1 MPANLPPQYF
11 EAEKRYREA
20 RVIPEKIR
28 ALESMLAIMPKHKG
42 TDKLRGQLRSKL
54 SKLKL
59 ESERKGG
66 TGRRASLFNVKRE
79 GTAQVLLLGFANVG
93 KSQLVSVLTNANAE
107 VGDYP
112 ITTRTPIPGMMAFE
126 NIQVQ
131 LVDVPPI
138 NYEIGEAWLS
148 PMVRNTDALIIM
160 VGLDT
165 DTLVQ
170 MEGIL
175 AKLKEIRIIPIG
187 CDDEGTPE
195 GEEGVFEP
203 KRGLIVA
210 NKVDVEGAQQRDGR
224 LRERYGGLFRVFSL
238 SAKQGIG
245 LEDLKRGIFEALDI
259 MRVYTKPPG
268 KDADFTEPVILKR
281 GSTVEDAARSV
292 HKDFARKMKFAR
304 IWGSEKYQGQM
315 VKRDYI
321 LQDGDVIEFHI

>member
-11 EAEKRYREA
+11 EAERRYREA
-20 RVIPEKIR
+20 KEIPEKIR

-66 TGRRASLFNVKRE
+66 PGRRASLFNVKRE

-107 VGDYP
+107 VADYP
-112 ITTRTPIPGMMAFE
+112 ITTRKPIPGMMPFE
-126 NIQVQ
+126 NIQIQ

-138 NYEIGEAWLS
+138 NLEIGEAWLS
-148 PMVRNTDALIIM
+148 PMVRNADALMIM
-160 VGLDT
+160 VGLDS
-165 DTLVQ
+165 DTVVQ
-170 MEGIL
+170 MEGVL
-175 AKLKEIRIIPIG
+175 TKLEGIRINPIG
-187 CDDEGTPE
+187 RNEEGIHE
-195 GEEGVFEP
+195 GQEGVFEP
-203 KRGLIVA
+203 KRALIVA
-210 NKVDVEGAQQRDGR
+210 NKVDVEGAQERDEA
-224 LRERYGGLFRVFSL
+224 LRERYGGFLRVFSL
-238 SAKQGIG
+238 SAQRGVG

-259 MRVYTKPPG
+259 MRIYTKPPG

-281 GSTVEDAARSV
+281 GSTVEDAAHSV

-304 IWGSEKYQGQM
+304 ITSCRMGM
-315 VKRDYI
+315 
-321 LQDGDVIEFHI
+321 

>member
-1 MPANLPPQYF
+1 MPANLPPQYL

-20 RVIPEKIR
+20 RAIPEKIR

-107 VGDYP
+107 VADYP
-112 ITTRTPIPGMMAFE
+112 ITTRKPIPGMMPFE
-126 NIQVQ
+126 NIQIQ

-138 NYEIGEAWLS
+138 NFEIGEAWLS
-148 PMVRNTDALIIM
+148 PMVRNADALIIM
-160 VGLDT
+160 VGLDS
-165 DTLVQ
+165 DTSVQ

-175 AKLKEIRIIPIG
+175 AKLEGIRINPIG
-187 CDDEGTPE
+187 CNDEGIHE

-203 KRGLIVA
+203 KRALIVA

-224 LRERYGGLFRVFSL
+224 LRERYGDLLRVFSL
-238 SAKQGIG
+238 SAKKGIG

-268 KDADFTEPVILKR
+268 KDADFTEPVILER